1 MAFLEKYYML
11 GNYLFW
17 TKNSRTG
24 GIIVFNA
31 KDEIEMKEII
41 SQNPFNTNG
50 IAIMMKSKNFI
61 RQNGL
66 RIQSLYNKSI
76 DIWK

>member
-1 MAFLEKYYML
+1 ML
-11 GNYLFW
+11 GNLFVLDE
-17 TKNSRTG
+17 KNPRTG
-24 GIIVFNA
+24 GIIVFNE

-61 RQNGL
+61 RKMGF
-66 RIQSLYNKSI
+66 RIQKFYITNLLISGNE
-76 DIWK
+76 